1 MTVYSLLHVI
11 AMNIWV
17 YSLLVLWTVI
27 GVILSPLQIVFL
39 RWRHQWPVDRAVRH
53 IIWMYGRGWLV
64 LISPFVP
71 FRREGL
77 TPDQLPE
84 RCVFVIN
91 HLSFFDTYFMAGLPH
106 SDVTFAVRSWPFKMF
121 WYRLFMRLANYLE
134 VEDLSWQETTARGT
148 EVLNHGGSVLF
159 FPEGHR
165 SRDGQIQRFYS
176 GAFQLAVAAQCPVV
190 PLCITGTD
198 ILLPPGRKSLRPCR
212 VQLRILPPVAVDG
225 YQHEGG
231 HLALKKKVKSQM
243 VKALEEMTE
252 VPAAAAE
259 MVSSC

>member
-1 MTVYSLLHVI
+1 MNVYHALHVI
-11 AMNIWV
+11 AMNVWV
-17 YSLLVLWTVI
+17 YSLLFLWTVV
-27 GVILSPLQIVFL
+27 GLILSPFQTSFL
-39 RWRHQWPVDRAVRH
+39 RWRHHWPVDRAVRH
-53 IIWMYGRGWLV
+53 IIWMYGRGWLL
-64 LISPFVP
+64 LISPFVS
-71 FRREGL
+71 FSRDGL
-77 TPDQLPE
+77 TAKQLPE

-148 EVLNHGGSVLF
+148 EVLKKGGSVLF

-165 SRDGQIQRFYS
+165 SRDGQMQRFYS

-198 ILLPPGRKSLRPCR
+198 VLLPPGRKSLRPCR
-212 VQLRILPPVAVDG
+212 VQLRILPPVSVDD
-225 YQHEGG
+225 YQYEGG
-231 HLALKKKVKSQM
+231 HLALKKNVKAQM
-243 VKALEEMTE
+243 VETLEEMTTRHAEAVE
-252 VPAAAAE
+252 V
-259 MVSSC
+259 VSC